1 MMNFCT
7 LFDSYYIHKGIA
19 AYLSLERY
27 TDDFH
32 LYVMAFDIDCYNKLK
47 EIGFKNMTVELVD
60 NFETPELLKVK
71 PSRNRAEY
79 CWTCGPSVI
88 DFFMKS
94 YNLENLTYI
103 DADLFFL
110 SSPEVL
116 FKEIGNK
123 DIAITEHNNEDS
135 SISGRFCVQYQYF
148 TNKRE
153 GLASLHWWRD
163 RCIEWCFSRY
173 EDGKFGDQRYIEQFP
188 DRYKSLCIIQN
199 RGAGIASWNMNRYD
213 YTNHSVI
220 FEGEEYDFVFFH
232 MHGIRTDIVDS
243 VLQIHCVTCIL
254 NDDTKKLFFE
264 PYAKLLMQV
273 YNDYLGKQVKDFV
286 IIERTKLSILY
297 SDIKKIFRG
306 NKLIRKIYF
315 TFKSYNGLEKKQ
327 I

>member
-32 LYVMAFDIDCYNKLK
+32 LFVMAFDIDCYRKLK

-60 NFETPELLKVK
+60 NFETPELLNVK
-71 PSRNRAEY
+71 PFRNKAEY

-94 YNLENLTYI
+94 YKLENLTYI

-110 SSPEVL
+110 SSPEIL
-116 FKEIGNK
+116 FKEIGDK
-123 DIAITEHNNEDS
+123 EIAITEHNNEDS
-135 SISGRFCVQYQYF
+135 SISGRFCVQYQF
-148 TNKRE
+148 FANKGE
-153 GLASLHWWRD
+153 GLTSLHWWRD

-199 RGAGIASWNMNRYD
+199 RGAGIASWNMERYN

-220 FEGEEYDFVFFH
+220 FEGKEYDFVFFH

-243 VLQIHCVTCIL
+243 VLKIHCVTCVL
-254 NDDTKKLFFE
+254 NDDTKQLFFE

-273 YNDYLGKQVKDFV
+273 YNEYLGKPVKDFA

-297 SDIKKIFRG
+297 SDIKKFFRG